1 MKRFT
6 LVELLIVIAIIAILA
21 AMLLPALNRAR
32 IAARRILC
40 VGNLKQ
46 CGFIATLYTQDNN
59 GYGPL
64 PTAGPAYKLA
74 SNSSSGRTT
83 VINWYGILLLSGY
96 IPNPGLTFY
105 DDSFGMSRSK
115 KGLELVSC
123 PELGKPIDLSY
134 DIYGM
139 INPGQDTCRKYF
151 WYGGT
156 VGMGAFYGIIPRKI
170 LKPSEFG
177 WIMDSW
183 KDYSGKKR
191 QFARIDMA
199 NNSWDPSGT
208 TNNGQGGAFA
218 MYHAGFGNMVMLDGS
233 VSTWGH
239 QGFVNRLT
247 TGMSD
252 ENQFKK
258 LVFVVRPEITNR

>member
-1 MKRFT
+1 MKKKRFT
-6 LVELLIVIAIIAILA
+6 LVELLVVIAIIAILA

-32 IAARRILC
+32 IAARRIVC
-40 VGNLKQ
+40 IGNLKQ
-46 CGFIATLYTQDNN
+46 CGLMATLYTQDCN

-64 PTAGPAYKLA
+64 PTGSYKLP
-74 SNSSSGRTT
+74 SNSSSGRTPVT
-83 VINWYGILLLSGY
+83 NWYGILLLSGY
-96 IPNPGLTFY
+96 APNPGLTFY
-105 DDSFGMSRSK
+105 NDSFGMTNSK

-123 PELGKPIDLSY
+123 PELGKTVDPNY

-156 VGMGAFYGIIPRKI
+156 VGMGAFYGVI
-170 LKPSEFG
+170 LHKFIKPSEFG

-183 KDYSGKKR
+183 KDYSSKKR
-191 QFARIDMA
+191 QYARVDMA
-199 NNSWDPSGT
+199 DSSWDPTGT
-208 TNNGQGGAFA
+208 TNKGQGGAFA

-239 QGFVNRLT
+239 QGFVSHLT